1 METKL
6 KNKNTNSKDDILH
19 VAVFKQKKKK
29 AHFLHIGKTGGS
41 AIKAA
46 LANHLETPKYILE
59 LHDHGTLL
67 IDVPWGEYVFF
78 FLRDPVS
85 RFVSGFYSRLR
96 KGQPRYRIGWN
107 AQEKEVFKTF
117 NTPNQ
122 LACSLADKNSKQHM
136 LSIKAM
142 KHVQH
147 FKPYKKW
154 YGDFEYFKSRIGDI
168 LYIGFQESLNA
179 DFAKLIYIL
188 GLPESISL
196 PIGYIAAHRNPSNVD
211 KSIDAGGILALQ
223 EWFAEDFEFI
233 SICKEV
239 MSNKNIAADK
249 PLNAFR

>member
-59 LHDHGTLL
+59 MHDHGTSL

-85 RFVSGFYSRLR
+85 RFISGFYSRQR
-96 KGQPRYRIGWN
+96 QGQPRYYSEWSP
-107 AQEKEVFKTF
+107 QEKEVFKTF
-117 NTPNQ
+117 KTPNQ
-122 LACSLADKNSKQHM
+122 LANSLADKNSKQHL

-147 FKPYKKW
+147 FKPYKNW
-154 YGDFEYFKSRIGDI
+154 YANFEYFKSRVGDI
-168 LYIGFQESLNA
+168 LYVGFQESLNA
-179 DFAKLIYIL
+179 DFVKLISIL
-188 GLPESISL
+188 GFRESFY
-196 PIGYIAAHRNPSNVD
+196 PPNDDIAAHRNPSDVD
-211 KSIDAGGILALQ
+211 KSIDAGGVLALK

-239 MSNKNIAADK
+239 MSSKTSQRSN
-249 PLNAFR
+249 R